1 MFDSRNLKYNGSP
14 IMKSLVYPKYY
25 SKKYAESNYNIRTNK
40 EFQDTLIELI
50 MMIRSQNPEESM
62 GYTEALSYELRNL
75 MKRLMKKGATVF
87 DKLPVEKCSRL
98 VEDGYGVVYC
108 GKAYKDFK
116 PTDTLNQKIL
126 NKLLPILRKRCERLP
141 MIMFSKVMKSTD
153 EDHHVIEKYYY
164 FFPSSKYLTNEN
176 NIQYLVDTYR
186 CNFVQ
191 TSDQQIA
198 GNVFK
203 HYMITQL
210 DNVVYCHNID
220 LDYGFTM
227 NDEQSRQIIVNMP
240 MGTIIKFDDRTMVKC
255 GPIGSFCLIGEY
267 NGAIEI

>member
-1 MFDSRNLKYNGSP
+1 MFDPRNFKYNGSP

-25 SKKYAESNYNIRTNK
+25 SKAYAESDYYIRTNK
-40 EFQDTLIELI
+40 EFQDTLTELI
-50 MMIRSQNPEESM
+50 MMISSQNPEESM
-62 GYTEALSYELRNL
+62 GYTEALSYELRDI

-87 DKLPVEKCSRL
+87 DKLPVEKGSRL
-98 VEDGYGVVYC
+98 VEDGCGVVYC

-116 PTDTLNQKIL
+116 PTDMLNQKML
-126 NKLLPILRKRCERLP
+126 NKILPVLRKRCEHLP
-141 MIMFSKVMKSTD
+141 MIMFSKVIKSAD
-153 EDHHVIEKYYY
+153 NSDAIEKYYY

-176 NIQYLVDTYR
+176 NVQYPADTYR

-203 HYMITQL
+203 HYMLTQL
-210 DNVVYCHNID
+210 DNVVGCFNIS
-220 LDYGFTM
+220 LDYGFTV
-227 NDEQSRQIIVNMP
+227 NDEQSRQIIASMP

>member
-1 MFDSRNLKYNGSP
+1 MLDPRNLKYDGSP

-25 SKKYAESNYNIRTNK
+25 SKKYAESDYNIRTNK
-40 EFQDTLIELI
+40 EFQDTLTELI
-50 MMIRSQNPEESM
+50 MMISSQNPEESM

-98 VEDGYGVVYC
+98 VEDGYGAIYC
-108 GKAYKDFK
+108 GRAYKDFK
-116 PTDTLNQKIL
+116 PTDML
-126 NKLLPILRKRCERLP
+126 NKKVLNKILPILRKRCERLP
-141 MIMFSKVMKSTD
+141 MIMFSKVVNSTD
-153 EDHHVIEKYYY
+153 DHHAIEKYYY
-164 FFPSSKYLTNEN
+164 FFPTSHYVMNEN
-176 NIQYLVDTYR
+176 NIEYPIDAYT

-191 TSDQQIA
+191 SSEQQIA

-203 HYMITQL
+203 HFMLTQL
-210 DNVVYCHNID
+210 DNVVYCRGID

-227 NDEQSRQIIVNMP
+227 NNENSRKIIADMP

>member
-1 MFDSRNLKYNGSP
+1 MFDPRNLKYDGSP

-25 SKKYAESNYNIRTNK
+25 SKKYAESNCNIRTNK
-40 EFQDTLIELI
+40 EFQDTLTELI
-50 MMIRSQNPEESM
+50 MMISSQNPEESM
-62 GYTEALSYELRNL
+62 GYTEALSYELRDI

-87 DKLPVEKCSRL
+87 DKLPVEKNSRL
-98 VEDGYGVVYC
+98 VEDGCGVIYC
-108 GKAYKDFK
+108 GRAYKDFK
-116 PTDTLNQKIL
+116 PTDML
-126 NKLLPILRKRCERLP
+126 NKKVFNKILPILRKRCERLP
-141 MIMFSKVMKSTD
+141 MIMFSKVMNSTD
-153 EDHHVIEKYYY
+153 DHHAIEKYYY
-164 FFPSSKYLTNEN
+164 FFPASHYVMNEN
-176 NIQYLVDTYR
+176 NIEYPIDAYV

-191 TSDQQIA
+191 SSEQQIA

-203 HYMITQL
+203 HFMLTQL
-210 DNVVYCHNID
+210 DNVVYCHGID

-227 NDEQSRQIIVNMP
+227 NNENSRKIIADMP